1 MVTTMTKLPC
11 REDRVIDAN
20 DLFRKMC
27 EVYGTD
33 WDEAQ
38 EATFGDDA
46 TKGCIKS
53 GDTTYDQFT
62 RSVTIE
68 TIRANKVSIS
78 DVLCDLAE
86 RGELDHGRYYVR
98 LSW

>member
-1 MVTTMTKLPC
+1 MAKLTY
-11 REDRVIDAN
+11 RDDRVLDAN
-20 DLFRKMC
+20 DLFGKMR
-27 EVYGTD
+27 EVYGAD

-38 EATFGDDA
+38 EATFGDGA
-46 TKGCIKS
+46 TNGGTKS
-53 GDTTYDQFT
+53 GNTTRDQFT
-62 RSVTIE
+62 RPVTLE
-68 TIRANKVSIS
+68 TIRANTVSIS